1 MKLIS
6 KFKFLALTM
15 VIATFITSCTNDK
28 VEEPTSETVNEDIN
42 QVATNQDDLKL
53 FNESI
58 KLTGFKI
65 DGGEAKSNAKFGFTI
80 FAPTDAAFTAFLAAN
95 GYTSLAQ
102 VPPSLLIDVLS
113 NHAVKGKYLAK
124 DLKTGYLKTF
134 STAGSAS
141 LANTLSLFVNVSSGV
156 KLNGVSSV
164 VTADIKFGAIVVH
177 KVDKV
182 IPLPTVVTHATANSS
197 FTSLVGALTAAGQP
211 DFVSVLSGAGPFT
224 VFAPTNDAF
233 TSLNTELA
241 PGGIAGVSSS
251 NLTKVLQYHVVSG
264 NVLASTLKNDQ
275 VVTTLLTQN
284 FTIKLPPA
292 SIKDA
297 NNRISKIVA
306 TDVQCING
314 VIHVLDKVLLPTL

>member
-156 KLNGVSSV
+156 KLNGVS
-164 VTADIKFGAIVVH
+164 IVVH